1 MAFKDKHDVWSKEE
15 HSRYEDEPIE
25 GLGWSGWIIFTV
37 FVLPWLFGLGL
48 LVAWVF
54 DL

>member
-1 MAFKDKHDVWSKEE
+1 MAFKDKHDVWSEE
-15 HSRYEDEPIE
+15 EDNLTGW
-25 GLGWSGWIIFTV
+25 GLMGWIIFTV

-48 LVAWVF
+48 LVAWLF